1 MDSVLKQFRADPLA
15 ALAGAVAAAGMV
27 SIGACHTLLG
37 IALAALILRRERFRP
52 PPYWQF
58 ILAFMLATVLSAAV
72 NGHFREGFPQIR
84 KFYVWAILVVVYSG
98 LRTASQA
105 RGVLVG
111 MAAGGTA
118 SAAWGMVQFARKYRR
133 AAELGQPFY
142 ESYVGARITGFT
154 SHWQTLAG
162 DMMLAFFIVL
172 TGLLVL
178 RQWRGR
184 AWSLAIGLGSLSLL
198 GLALLLGFTR
208 SIWPATAAGV
218 LVLLWHWRP
227 VAVLVLPILA
237 GAVVTLAPE
246 PLHSRIQSAWK
257 PNARLDSNEH
267 RAVLRRTGV
276 AMVAAHPLLGVGPER
291 VAARFEEYY
300 PADAPH
306 PVPSEWYSK
315 HLHNIYIHFAAERGV
330 PAMAALI
337 GFVLIAWGH
346 LLRALRRAAA
356 LSDDNRRFVLLA
368 AAAAVPG
375 ILVAGWWEVNL
386 GDSEV
391 LGCFLAI
398 LACGFVA
405 AGADGEE
412 TA

>member
-1 MDSVLKQFRADPLA
+1 MDSVLKQFRTDPLP

-27 SIGACHTLLG
+27 SIGACHSLLG
-37 IALAALILRRERFRP
+37 IALAALILRRDRFRP

-58 ILAFMLATVLSAAV
+58 ILAFAAATVLSAAA
-72 NGHFREGFPQIR
+72 NGHFREGLPQIR
-84 KFYVWAILVVVYSG
+84 KFYVWAILVVVYSS
-98 LRTASQA
+98 LRTAWQA
-105 RGVLVG
+105 RWVLFG
-111 MAAGGTA
+111 MAAGATA
-118 SAAWGMVQFARKYRR
+118 SAAWSIVQFARKYQR

-154 SHWQTLAG
+154 SHWQTFAG
-162 DMMLAFFIVL
+162 DIMLAFFIVL
-172 TGLLVL
+172 TGLLVVKEW
-178 RQWRGR
+178 RQRRLWLTAG
-184 AWSLAIGLGSLSLL
+184 IGSLCLL

-227 VAVLVLPILA
+227 LAVLILPVLA

-246 PLHSRIQSAWK
+246 PLHSRIESAWK

-267 RAVLRRTGV
+267 RAVLRRTGL

-291 VAARFEEYY
+291 VGARFEEYY
-300 PADAPH
+300 PPDAPH

-330 PAMAALI
+330 PAMLALV
-337 GFVLIAWGH
+337 GFVLMAWGH
-346 LLRALRRAAA
+346 MLRALRRVGAGE
-356 LSDDNRRFVLLA
+356 DDRRFVLLVV
-368 AAAAVPG
+368 AAAVPG

-405 AGADGEE
+405 AAEE
-412 TA
+412 ERT

>member
-1 MDSVLKQFRADPLA
+1 MDSVLKQFRTDPLPG
-15 ALAGAVAAAGMV
+15 LAGAAAAAGMV
-27 SIGACHTLLG
+27 SIGACHSLLG
-37 IALAALILRRERFRP
+37 IALAALILRRNRFRP

-58 ILAFMLATVLSAAV
+58 ILVFMAATALSAAV
-72 NGHFREGFPQIR
+72 NGHFREGLPQIR
-84 KFYVWAILVVVYSG
+84 KFYVWAILAVVYSG
-98 LRTASQA
+98 LRTAWQA
-105 RGVLVG
+105 RWVLLG

-118 SAAWGMVQFARKYRR
+118 SAGWGMVQFARKYRR

-154 SHWQTLAG
+154 SHWQTFAG

-172 TGLLVL
+172 TGLMVA
-178 RQWRGR
+178 REWRR
-184 AWSLAIGLGSLSLL
+184 RRLWLTIGLGSLSLL

-227 VAVLVLPILA
+227 VAVLILPVLA

-246 PLHSRIQSAWK
+246 PLHSRIESTWK

-267 RAVLRRTGV
+267 RAVLRRTGL

-291 VAARFEEYY
+291 VGARFEEYY

-306 PVPSEWYSK
+306 PVPGEWYSK

-330 PAMAALI
+330 PAMLALV
-337 GFVLIAWGH
+337 GFALMSWGH
-346 LLRALRRAAA
+346 ILRALRHVGAGE
-356 LSDDNRRFVLLA
+356 DNRRFVLLV

-405 AGADGEE
+405 AAAGEE
-412 TA
+412 KA